1 MVTSLMG
8 VKNEKMGMI
17 MKLVGMRD
25 REMRVA
31 MTWEFMH
38 VEIMEMSWWETN
50 NKMS

>member
-8 VKNEKMGMI
+8 VKNGKMGMI